1 MNPVFDAVTARLI
14 LALAR
19 DGSIGRTAERENI
32 APSAVSRRLS
42 ELERRLGLALF
53 DRTPQGV
60 RLTRAGEIYAC
71 ECSRIMR
78 DLADLDIRMG
88 AMARGHVG
96 FLRLAATTSALSGRL
111 PEALAAF
118 SKDFPNVAVELNEMS
133 ALTALAALE
142 DARVDAAIVADN
154 YDLTPFQAEVFD
166 DDQVF
171 VIGPPDHVFAGELHI
186 RRPVPFEEA
195 SRYEVVAVHET
206 GALDR
211 LLDEAAARLSRRLGK
226 RIKAETFSSLVRLV
240 EAGFGLGF
248 LRATSLYLLAGTDLK
263 AAPLADNWAKRQLM
277 LAWRRTV
284 QPNVSLENFRGL
296 ANRLYYPRNHLD
308 IRADRPNA
316 VAASIEAGT

>member
-1 MNPVFDAVTARLI
+1 MFDAVTARLV

-60 RLTRAGEIYAC
+60 KLTRAGDVYAR

-118 SKDFPNVAVELNEMS
+118 SKAFPDVAVELNEMNAS
-133 ALTALAALE
+133 TALAALD

-154 YDLTPFQAEVFD
+154 YDLTAFETEAFD
-166 DDQVF
+166 DDRVF
-171 VIGPPDHVFAGELHI
+171 VIGPPDHAFAGTLDI
-186 RRPVPFEEA
+186 RRSVPFEQA

-211 LLDEAAARLSRRLGK
+211 LLDEAAAKLSRRLGK

-263 AAPLADNWAKRQLM
+263 AAPLADDWANRKLM
-277 LAWRRTV
+277 LAWRRTT
-284 QPNVSLENFRGL
+284 QSNAALENFREL
-296 ANRLYYPRNHLD
+296 ANRLYHPRKS
-308 IRADRPNA
+308 AGTAAERPQA
-316 VAASIEAGT
+316 AAASVSAGT